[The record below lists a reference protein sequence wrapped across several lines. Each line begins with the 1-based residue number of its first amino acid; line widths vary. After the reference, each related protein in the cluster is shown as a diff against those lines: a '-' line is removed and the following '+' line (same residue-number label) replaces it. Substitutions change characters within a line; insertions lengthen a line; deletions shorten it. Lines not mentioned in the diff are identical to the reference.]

1 MAREAALTPSL
12 DADEAVVIDDIVGP
26 IRLAASSSAVLDAS
40 DGQRVVRRDGT
51 SISTPLQPGEEFY
64 IRSNPGSRGVTLTVR
79 VPGEADGFGGRVIT
93 GVARDELAGRY
104 TPLALAVPAQLVVEF
119 DIEWYGL

>member
-1 MAREAALTPSL
+1 M
-12 DADEAVVIDDIVGP
+12 
-26 IRLAASSSAVLDAS
+26 
-40 DGQRVVRRDGT
+40 RRDGT